1 MEDCVL
7 TIGFSLESTEVTG
20 HYELKSMVPI
30 FRGFDDELSV
40 IGQQLVCFLKQV
52 GYAHM
57 NNDYLYMESITAD
70 EYEAIDKFLNGLR
83 EKQKKCED
91 CS

>member
-7 TIGFSLESTEVTG
+7 TIGFSLENTEVTG
-20 HYELKSMVPI
+20 HYEAVSKVPI
-30 FRGFDDELSV
+30 FKGFDDELSV

-52 GYAHM
+52 GYVCM
-57 NNDYLYMESITAD
+57 KNDYLFMESITAD
-70 EYEAIDKFLNGLR
+70 EYDAISKFLKEFR
-83 EKQKKCED
+83 KEHKKCEG

>member
-20 HYELKSMVPI
+20 HYEAVSKVPI
-30 FRGFDDELSV
+30 FRDFDDELSV
-40 IGQQLVCFLKQV
+40 IGQQLVCFLRQA
-52 GYAHM
+52 GYM
-57 NNDYLYMESITAD
+57 YMKNDYLFMESITAD
-70 EYEAIDKFLNGLR
+70 EYEAIDEFLKEFR